1 LTRQLAAAVAVA
13 AALAPPARAATD
25 PSIEPL
31 TVGAAAPVPPTIV
44 TAAPAA
50 QSPWLALRLSGYIQ
64 ADGVL
69 YSQAS
74 EDQVDP
80 STGAPLNQTRY
91 LIRRARIH
99 LDIDHGRMA
108 GALEVDFNTVNGAS
122 AGLIDAEVT
131 VRARARDDTGRPW
144 GDASMGLLR
153 TPWGYEVLERDQD
166 RFFLE
171 RSTVSRALFPGVFD
185 LGVRLRGGWR
195 FINVQLA
202 LMNGDPLADRTFPV
216 QDPNRAKDVVGR
228 IGVTGR
234 RRRVVFSAGLSGL
247 SGVGFHAG
255 TPATKDV
262 LVWRDQNQDGI
273 VELSEI
279 QVIPGSP
286 ATPSENFARLA
297 LGADAEVTVAMPRLG
312 PLGVFAEVMW
322 ASNLDRGVVPADPV
336 ASGRNLRERGWV
348 VGVIQQLGPHYAIG
362 GRFDY
367 YDPDA
372 DAFEVQG
379 ASVVPVS
386 ASFTTWTGTAAW
398 CWNALDRV
406 TAEYQHVTNPLG
418 LTASGV
424 PTTLG
429 SDTFTVRGQIAW

>member
-1 LTRQLAAAVAVA
+1 M
-13 AALAPPARAATD
+13 
-25 PSIEPL
+25 
-31 TVGAAAPVPPTIV
+31 
-44 TAAPAA
+44 
-50 QSPWLALRLSGYIQ
+50 SGYIQ
-64 ADGVL
+64 ADGTF
-69 YSQAS
+69 YNQAS

-91 LIRRARIH
+91 LIRRARLH
-99 LDIDHGRMA
+99 LDVDHGRMA

-122 AGLIDAEVT
+122 AGVIDAEVT

-144 GDASMGLLR
+144 GDASIGLLR

-185 LGVRLRGGWR
+185 LGARLRAGWR

-202 LMNGDPLADRTFPV
+202 VMNGDPLADRTLPA

-228 IGVTGR
+228 IGVSGS
-234 RRRVVFSAGLSGL
+234 RRRVAFSAGLSGL
-247 SGVGFHAG
+247 SGIGFHEG

-279 QVIPGSP
+279 QIIPGSP
-286 ATPSENFARLA
+286 ATPSENFARFA
-297 LGADAEVTVAMPRLG
+297 LGADALVTVAMPRLG
-312 PLGVFAEVMW
+312 TLRVFGEAMW
-322 ASNLDRGVVPADPV
+322 ASNLDRGIAPADPI

-348 VGVIQQLGPHYAIG
+348 VGVVQQLGPHYAIG
-362 GRFDY
+362 GRFDDY
-367 YDPDA
+367 NPDA
-372 DAFEVQG
+372 DAFEAQG
-379 ASVVPVS
+379 AAVVPVD
-386 ASFTTWTGTAAW
+386 ASFTTWTGTFAW
-398 CWNALDRV
+398 CWTALDRV
-406 TAEYQHVTNPLG
+406 TAEYQHATNPLG
-418 LTASGV
+418 LSASGI

-429 SDTFTVRGQIAW
+429 SDTFTVRGQLAW